1 MDGLSLIAEKIISDL
16 LPMAGDKVMGRERYA
31 RTQYFLNHV
40 LFVYDIIVVGYTY
53 T

>member
-31 RTQYFLNHV
+31 TEPHV
-40 LFVYDIIVVGYTY
+40 RRIYEPCFVCL
-53 T
+53 